1 MRASACAHSKHAAN
15 KRDTANRGSALGLAG
30 HPYAFWR
37 RDPSIRKAWTSSP
50 RRRDNLKGHF
60 SAVVAALL
68 ALSVGGGEGSA
79 QAAGTTS
86 PSSRS
91 ESHHAAAAVHPRPAH
106 HIRAARRADW
116 SAGPVAFWSGYSQP
130 GGSLRVREVQRAL
143 RELDYRPGPVDGLF
157 GPLTERAVIRFQR
170 AEALEPD
177 GIVGP
182 HTLRRLRIRVDRDR
196 PTTSSPK
203 SRSRSP
209 DRPTVAPTPETRPAP
224 APTPTTAE
232 PADPGP
238 DRGVLVLVALLGLL
252 ATFLGLLLFA
262 SALLARHGRS
272 AKGQPAYAVPP
283 LALPTRPAPHTA
295 LRSGRSRNRDR
306 RSGSRL
312 GDLLLATGA
321 LSRRDLSAAL
331 DEQKR
336 SGGRLGEILA
346 ASGTVPV
353 ATVTQALA
361 RQLRMDTLRRDD
373 KPVPLLDAED
383 ARAWRA
389 VALSGWRRDSRAVA
403 VALADPNPDLL
414 ARLEETLGRPVEP
427 RLCDEATLDE
437 LLRCVYAHADAAAA
451 TRVLREEA
459 PELSAYRTR
468 LSRPQMLL
476 AAILAFVA
484 ATGILANLK
493 LTAIVF
499 VALSTAVF
507 VLCTGFRLYAAWKGF
522 GPGATINP
530 GDEDLAAI
538 DQRSLP
544 VYTILLPLYK
554 EKPST
559 IRALFEALSAI
570 DYPKHKLD
578 GLLLIEDD
586 DAQTRAAIEA
596 VGRPAW
602 IRPLP
607 LPPGVPRTKPRAMCI
622 GLRYAKG
629 TLVTVY
635 DAEDRPDPAQLKKAV
650 WGFERVDGSVACM
663 QAKLGYY
670 NPRQN
675 LLTRWFTL
683 EYDAWFNIFLPGL
696 HRAGAPI
703 PLGGTSNHFSR
714 PALDVCLGWD
724 PYNVTEDADLGLRF
738 ARLGLKTAMLES
750 TTDEEANSRV
760 PNWLRQRSRWS
771 KGYMQTMLVH
781 TRRPR
786 TLVRELGTKATAAS
800 LLTVG
805 GGVVSALLAP
815 IFWLLLALWIYS
827 QPDWIAMLFPGPI
840 FYVASLSLVAGNFL
854 LVLLSLGAAVGRGH
868 DDLSPHALLIPCY
881 WVLMSVATYVA
892 LVELL
897 LRPSHWHKTEHGLHF
912 AEEPT

>member
-1 MRASACAHSKHAAN
+1 LSLVTPRFESLCQLAHRKAHS
-15 KRDTANRGSALGLAG
+15 LA
-30 HPYAFWR
+30 
-37 RDPSIRKAWTSSP
+37 
-50 RRRDNLKGHF
+50 
-60 SAVVAALL
+60 
-68 ALSVGGGEGSA
+68 VGGVIVVLSIGGGTA

-86 PSSRS
+86 PPSRS
-91 ESHHAAAAVHPRPAH
+91 ESHPGAAAVHARTGHDA
-106 HIRAARRADW
+106 RVARRADW
-116 SAGPVAFWSGYSQP
+116 SAGPVAFWSGYSQR
-130 GGSLRVREVQRAL
+130 GGSLRVREVQRTLRAL
-143 RELDYRPGPVDGLF
+143 GYRAGPIDGLF
-157 GPLTERAVIRFQR
+157 GPLTERAVLRFQR
-170 AEALEPD
+170 AEALTPD

-182 HTLRRLRIRVDRDR
+182 RTLRRLRVRAGRDR
-196 PTTSSPK
+196 PTADSPK
-203 SRSRSP
+203 SRSPSP
-209 DRPTVAPTPETRPAP
+209 DRPRGAPSRETRPAP
-224 APTPTTAE
+224 APAPGPAE
-232 PADPGP
+232 PAKSGP
-238 DRGVLVLVALLGLL
+238 DRGVTVLLALLGLL
-252 ATFLGLLLFA
+252 AAFLGLLLFA
-262 SALLARHGRS
+262 GFVVARQGRS
-272 AKGQPAYAVPP
+272 PKG
-283 LALPTRPAPHTA
+283 RPAPA
-295 LRSGRSRNRDR
+295 AAAPARSATRAAAIPAAPVAPRAESRNGSSPNRSRP
-306 RSGSRL
+306 SRPSL
-312 GDLLLATGA
+312 AKLLLDAGA
-321 LSRRDLSAAL
+321 LSRSDLRAAL
-331 DEQKR
+331 DERKR
-336 SGGRLGEILA
+336 SGGRLGEILV

-361 RQLRMDTLRRDD
+361 RQLRIDTLRHDD

-389 VALSGWRRDSRAVA
+389 VALSGWRRDANAVA
-403 VALADPNPDLL
+403 VALTDPNPDLL
-414 ARLEETLGRPVEP
+414 ARLEKSLGRPVEP

-437 LLRCVYAHADAAAA
+437 LLRCVYADADAEEV
-451 TRVLREEA
+451 TRALREEA

-476 AAILAFVA
+476 AGVLGFVVAIGV
-484 ATGILANLK
+484 LANLK

-507 VLCTGFRLYAAWKGF
+507 VLCTGFRLYAAWKGSS
-522 GPGATINP
+522 PGATIDP
-530 GDEDLAAI
+530 RDEDVAAI

-544 VYTILLPLYK
+544 IYTILLPLYK

-586 DAQTRAAIEA
+586 DHQTRAAIEA

-622 GLRYAKG
+622 GLRYSKG
-629 TLVTVY
+629 ALVTVY

-650 WGFERVDGSVACM
+650 WAFERVDDSVACL

-696 HRAGAPI
+696 HRVGAPI
-703 PLGGTSNHFSR
+703 PLGGTSNHFRR
-714 PALDVCLGWD
+714 PALDACLGWD

-738 ARLGLKTAMLES
+738 ARLGLQTAMLES

-786 TLVRELGTKATAAS
+786 TLLRELGMKATAAS
-800 LLTVG
+800 LLTIG

-815 IFWLLLALWIYS
+815 IFWLLLVLWICW

-854 LVLLSLGAAVGRGH
+854 LILLSLGAAVTRGH
-868 DDLSPHALLIPCY
+868 DDLAPHALLTPFY
-881 WVLMSVATYVA
+881 WVLMSAATYVA